1 MMKLT
6 KRMKNAII
14 QSSITNVVFFLILCG
29 AVLFYSLP
37 RVIEIWAKKV
47 ELKET
52 YDKYNQVSQKWLTY
66 NELKKVVS
74 ELGLTQKDPYIKTLL
89 RNTNTA
95 FYSSVFQNDS
105 GANFSAFLDEKNKEL
120 LEIKAS
126 DEYVRKDQTLSS
138 VLPLYSQDSNF
149 DESALSD
156 FHFTNYVENL
166 IYSFNLSAQGDIG
179 IGEIKKITEN
189 DASQAAAQTNQSD
202 AQNPNTQKTENELQ
216 EAIFEIPLSFELRGR
231 KSDMVDFIHFF
242 EWVGGINVDGE
253 ELQIYS
259 DTFMPG
265 RVLEGQSYSSEYNIY
280 KNQVAEILNIEIIKY
295 PDSSRIV
302 SSKDLISLLKNEQW
316 SEEMLIRV
324 ELNFYVA
331 WVPLYRMEAFVN
343 EFLEEYTL
351 LSAKISADAKNYTAN
366 AYKYTK
372 WAELQAITQLQNLD
386 ALVVS
391 QQNNILNFRKK
402 LLQKLNI
409 DMQELYSQAIEYR
422 DIMTWM
428 KESHE
433 KQIEILTK

>member
-14 QSSITNVVFFLILCG
+14 QSSITNVVFFLILCA

-37 RVIEIWAKKV
+37 RIIEIWEKKV

-66 NELKKVVS
+66 NELKKVIS

-105 GANFSAFLDEKNKEL
+105 GANFSVFLDEKNKEL
-120 LEIKAS
+120 LDIKAS
-126 DEYVRKDQTLSS
+126 DEYVKKDQTLSS
-138 VLPLYSQDSNF
+138 VLPLYSQDSSF
-149 DESALSD
+149 DETALSD

-189 DASQAAAQTNQSD
+189 EASANVQANQSD
-202 AQNPNTQKTENELQ
+202 SQNPSMQKIENELQ

-242 EWVGGINVDGE
+242 ERVGAINVDGE

-316 SEEMLIRV
+316 SEEMLIRI